1 MLGTFRFGRCSLLPL
16 EEAGGGDLAAC
27 GFGGL
32 AAWVVVFVFC
42 AVVCLVGCLL
52 RKPMVENRCLA
63 ALVGLRSL
71 LGFEFFQRWCLF
83 SLMPFEEADG
93 GEQVSRRVWV

>member
-1 MLGTFRFGRCSLLPL
+1 
-16 EEAGGGDLAAC
+16 
-27 GFGGL
+27 
-32 AAWVVVFVFC
+32 
-42 AVVCLVGCLL
+42 
-52 RKPMVENRCLA
+52 MVENRCLA